1 MIVLCYYCL
10 LYPLTNSLKSQLLWM
25 MKEERKLSSLARR
38 ALRGCHLPLSGLS
51 MSVAENLL
59 DMEHTLNPSSHLGFY
74 QSRHSLLSFV
84 SICLSVCLM
93 W

>member
-59 DMEHTLNPSSHLGFY
+59 DMKHTLNPSSQLD
-74 QSRHSLLSFV
+74 LNKEL
-84 SICLSVCLM
+84 ICLFVCPSFYLM
-93 W
+93 